1 MLYALY
7 LSDPSEWNV
16 RKLSEKFGIS
26 VARVE
31 AVLRLKEL
39 EESWKKVR
47 LTSFILFMDVI
58 VRFFND
64 VS

>member
-1 MLYALY
+1 MLYALH

-39 EESWKKVR
+39 EESWKKVKLF
-47 LTSFILFMDVI
+47 LTFYLIFW
-58 VRFFND
+58 FFVMSLLID
-64 VS
+64 